1 MGWNRSESYAIA
13 VGRLADRIAGAS
25 PLSQAPPQAPR
36 LDREQVTRLQR
47 ILNEQGFDAGEE
59 DGLMGPGTRKA
70 IARYQQAND
79 LVADGFPGEEVLT
92 RIGVYPGPS
101 GE

>member
-1 MGWNRSESYAIA
+1 MITEFLTPDPKSFLEMVLA
-13 VGRLADRIAGAS
+13 VSLLI
-25 PLSQAPPQAPR
+25 
-36 LDREQVTRLQR
+36 
-47 ILNEQGFDAGEE
+47 ILVLF
-59 DGLMGPGTRKA
+59 TRKA

-101 GE
+101 RE

>member
-1 MGWNRSESYAIA
+1 
-13 VGRLADRIAGAS
+13 
-25 PLSQAPPQAPR
+25 
-36 LDREQVTRLQR
+36 
-47 ILNEQGFDAGEE
+47 
-59 DGLMGPGTRKA
+59 MGPGTRKA

>member
-1 MGWNRSESYAIA
+1 MARPC
-13 VGRLADRIAGAS
+13 R
-25 PLSQAPPQAPR
+25 QQPR
-36 LDREQVTRLQR
+36 LDREQVPRLQR
-47 ILNEQGFDAGEE
+47 ILNEQGFDAVEE